1 MSKALDTKLKRLTWI
16 CRKPQDGKR
25 TNSYKLS
32 FDFHKHAVADEHTH
46 THLCIN
52 TCPTLQ
58 SIINLRNHLVWG
70 DGSVGKSTCYVRS
83 NKH

>member
-46 THLCIN
+46 TPLHKHMPYPAINNKFKKSFGLGRWLC
-52 TCPTLQ
+52 
-58 SIINLRNHLVWG
+58 R
-70 DGSVGKSTCYVRS
+70 
-83 NKH
+83 